1 MTNADIRVGD
11 ARTVLET
18 LPAGSVHCCV
28 TSPPY
33 FGLRDYGVA
42 GQLGLEPTLEAYIET
57 MVGVFR
63 EVRRVLRDDGTLLL
77 NIGSSY
83 ASSGGERSYGSSDG
97 FTGRGGGARRFRHV
111 PSCGTDD
118 RAPQDFLSPGSAYSG
133 LCDGCLADFRSHRES
148 TESSDQRPRQV
159 APPVYTKARGSER
172 PDSSPAT
179 LDGAA
184 PSVPESTSLESWLR
198 LRGECSRCDK
208 RASFLYG
215 HRSSSGGA
223 PPSGHTSDCRRGTS
237 QIDHPSD
244 DRTQDTELSCRAWVH
259 YISRSLK
266 PKDLIDVPAILALA
280 LQADGWWLRSEIVW
294 AKKAPMPESV
304 MDRPTSSHEKIFLLT
319 KAERY
324 YYDAEAVREK
334 SISTA
339 PAGNGYKR
347 PERLKW
353 DGRGNDEKWQPT
365 SGRNLRNVW
374 HLGPEPFPEAHF
386 ATFPTEIP
394 RRAILAGTSE
404 RGVCSECGAPWVRET
419 ERGELEGEAVVQCGS
434 RPHADAVGVSASSLL
449 RTNGR
454 TFRRTSTRGWS
465 ASCECGAEATPATVL
480 DPFNGAGTTGV
491 VAGKLGRDYVG
502 IELNEQYA
510 EMSERRIL
518 REVGPLLVATGIH
531 GLAGRPQ

>member
-1 MTNADIRVGD
+1 MRSEIHVGD
-11 ARTVLET
+11 AREVLVRM
-18 LPAGSVHCCV
+18 PSGSVHCCV

-42 GQLGLEPTLEAYIET
+42 GQLGLEPTLEGYIES

-63 EVRRVLRDDGTLLL
+63 EVRRVLRDDGTLWL
-77 NIGSSY
+77 NMGSSY

-304 MDRPTSSHEKIFLLT
+304 TDRPTSSHEKIFLLT
-319 KAERY
+319 KSERY

-334 SISTA
+334 SITNDA
-339 PAGNGYKR
+339 RR
-347 PERLKW
+347 PYTSSGAKSL
-353 DGRGNDEKWQPT
+353 DGRPSEQWKGGEKRNGDDFG
-365 SGRNLRNVW
+365 SRNLRNVW

-394 RRAILAGTSE
+394 RRAILAG
-404 RGVCSECGAPWVRET
+404 CP
-419 ERGELEGEAVVQCGS
+419 EGG
-434 RPHADAVGVSASSLL
+434 
-449 RTNGR
+449 
-454 TFRRTSTRGWS
+454 
-465 ASCECGAEATPATVL
+465 TVL
-480 DPFNGAGTTGV
+480 DPFSGAGTTGV
-491 VAGKLGRDYVG
+491 VAGKLGRDYIG

-510 EMSERRIL
+510 RMSENRIL
-518 REVGPLLVATGIH
+518 REVGPLLVSVSVKECV
-531 GLAGRPQ
+531 